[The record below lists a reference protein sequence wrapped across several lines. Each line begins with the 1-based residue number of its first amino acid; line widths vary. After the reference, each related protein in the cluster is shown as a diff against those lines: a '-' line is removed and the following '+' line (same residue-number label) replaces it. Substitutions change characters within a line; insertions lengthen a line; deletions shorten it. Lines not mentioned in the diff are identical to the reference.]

1 MSQRVFNTDLD
12 NISAAKFHSGVPRSI
27 GLNAIAIDTS
37 NAQPSELPY
46 GIYFLLLLLQ
56 SKRETQSVL

>member
-46 GIYFLLLLLQ
+46 GIYFLSLPLQ
-56 SKRETQSVL
+56 T